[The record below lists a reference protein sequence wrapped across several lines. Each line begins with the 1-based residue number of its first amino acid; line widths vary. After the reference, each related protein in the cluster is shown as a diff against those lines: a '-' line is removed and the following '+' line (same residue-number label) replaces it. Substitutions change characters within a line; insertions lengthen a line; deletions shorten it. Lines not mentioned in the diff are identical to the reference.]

1 MPSPGAASIP
11 STGSAVGPSPLGP
24 AAAALVGGVGAA
36 AGPLLFCLDRVEPAL
51 PWCEMGRGAL
61 GAEQLQMGI
70 SSLGRRL
77 EARADEFRWGFP
89 ANNAQSAA
97 RAGDV
102 ASKLHAP
109 YLALHDG
116 ASEGGQRP

>member
-11 STGSAVGPSPLGP
+11 STGSAVGRSPMGP
-24 AAAALVGGVGAA
+24 AAAASAGGVGAA

-51 PWCEMGRGAL
+51 PWCETGRSAL

-77 EARADEFRWGFP
+77 EARA
-89 ANNAQSAA
+89 
-97 RAGDV
+97 GDV
-102 ASKLHAP
+102 ASKLDAP
-109 YLALHDG
+109 YLVLQDA
-116 ASEGGQRP
+116 ANEGGQRP